1 MQLTNRGCSDM
12 MNAYNQNPVQ
22 KDLVDTLRR
31 KQKIYKE
38 LPKDRSGR
46 NDPIGREFYRRA
58 EKEDEA
64 VSIVTISL
72 LCLNCVLAFRHEG
85 FHEGSSA

>member
-1 MQLTNRGCSDM
+1 MQHFINWIRYFWARLNDISSVQLTNRGCTDM
-12 MNAYNQNPVQ
+12 MNAYDRNAVQ

-46 NDPIGREFYRRA
+46 DDPIGREFYRRA
-58 EKEDEA
+58 EKEHEA
-64 VSIVTISL
+64 VSW
-72 LCLNCVLAFRHEG
+72 F
-85 FHEGSSA
+85 